1 MKIELTNLTKKFE
14 DDRIILDNI
23 NFNEELNTL
32 ALIGPSGGGKS
43 TLLRIIGGLIKP
55 TSGVV
60 SINGVDISYNEKDL
74 QTHRKDIGFV
84 FQQGGL
90 FRHMTALDNICT
102 PLINVHKVE
111 KNQAIERSME
121 LLARFGL
128 EKEANKKPFALS
140 GGQQQRIAI
149 ARAVASKPKFLI
161 LDEPTSALDPE
172 FTTEVLNIVNEL
184 RQEGMKF
191 LIVTH
196 EMGFARHACEKAV
209 FLHSGKLI
217 EFGESSELFN
227 NPQTEEL
234 KNFFGKVLEWQG

>member
-1 MKIELTNLTKKFE
+1 MKINLTNLTKKFE
-14 DDRIILDNI
+14 DNRIILDDI
-23 NFNEELNTL
+23 NFCEEVSTL

-43 TLLRIIGGLIKP
+43 TLLRIIGGLIEP
-55 TSGVV
+55 SSGTVT
-60 SINGVDISYNEKDL
+60 INDKIISYQEKEL
-74 QTHRKDIGFV
+74 QKHRKDIGFV

-90 FRHMTALDNICT
+90 FRHMSAIDNIAI
-102 PLINVHKVE
+102 PLINVHNIE
-111 KNQAIERSME
+111 KNEAKQRASD
-121 LLARFGL
+121 LLLRFGL
-128 EKEANKKPFALS
+128 EKEADKKPFALS

-184 RQEGMKF
+184 REEGMKF

-196 EMGFARHACEKAV
+196 EMGFARHACEKIV

-217 EFGESSELFN
+217 EYGESSELFT
-227 NPQTEEL
+227 NPKTEQL
-234 KNFFGKVLEWQG
+234 QNFFGKVLEWQG

>member
-1 MKIELTNLTKKFE
+1 MKIELNNLTKKFE

-23 NFNEELNTL
+23 NFSEDVSTL

-43 TLLRIIGGLIKP
+43 TLLRIIGGLIQP
-55 TSGVV
+55 SSGTV
-60 SINGVDISYNEKDL
+60 SINDEVILYEEKAL

-90 FRHMTALDNICT
+90 FRHMTALDNIAT
-102 PLINVHKVE
+102 PLINVHGVNKTE
-111 KNQAIERSME
+111 AIDRSME
-121 LLARFGL
+121 LLTRFGL
-128 EKEANKKPFALS
+128 DKECKKKPFALS

-149 ARAVASKPKFLI
+149 ARAIAARPQFLI

-184 RQEGMKF
+184 KENGMKF

-209 FLHSGKLI
+209 FLHSGNLI
-217 EFGESSELFN
+217 EYGESAELFS
-227 NPQTEEL
+227 NPKTEQL
-234 KNFFGKVLEWQG
+234 QNFFGKVLEWQG

>member
-14 DDRIILDNI
+14 DNRTILDNI
-23 NFNEELNTL
+23 NFCDEFNTL

-43 TLLRIIGGLIKP
+43 TLLRIIGGLIQP
-55 TSGVV
+55 SSGAV
-60 SINGVDISYNEKDL
+60 SINGEEVSFNEKEL
-74 QTHRKDIGFV
+74 QLHRKEIGFV

-90 FRHMTALDNICT
+90 FRHMTALDNIAI
-102 PLINVHKVE
+102 PLINVHGVE
-111 KNQAIERSME
+111 KSQAIERSLQ
-121 LLARFGL
+121 LLSRFGL
-128 EKEANKKPFALS
+128 EQEAHKKPYALS

-149 ARAVASKPKFLI
+149 ARAIAARPQFLI

-172 FTTEVLNIVNEL
+172 FTTEVLSIVNEL
-184 RQEGMKF
+184 KQDGMKF

-217 EFGESSELFN
+217 EYGESATLFSNPRTTEL
-227 NPQTEEL
+227 Q
-234 KNFFGKVLEWQG
+234 NFFGKVLEWQG

>member
-1 MKIELTNLTKKFE
+1 MKIELTNLTKQFE
-14 DDRIILDNI
+14 DNRVILDNI
-23 NFNEELNTL
+23 NFSEDVSTL

-43 TLLRIIGGLIKP
+43 TLLRIIGGLIQP
-55 TSGVV
+55 SSGTVTINDTNV
-60 SINGVDISYNEKDL
+60 SFDEKEL
-74 QTHRKDIGFV
+74 QSHRKNIGFV

-90 FRHMTALDNICT
+90 FRHMTALDNIAI
-102 PLINVHKVE
+102 PLINVHNVE
-111 KNQAIERSME
+111 KTQANQRSFE
-121 LLARFGL
+121 LLTRFGL
-128 EKEANKKPFALS
+128 EQEANKKPYALS

-149 ARAVASKPKFLI
+149 ARAIASKPEFLI

-184 RQEGMKF
+184 KEEGMKF

-217 EFGESSELFN
+217 EYGESAELFS
-227 NPQTEEL
+227 NPKTNEL
-234 KNFFGKVLEWQG
+234 QNFFGKVLEWQG